1 MRSVL
6 GAVLFFFV
14 LYFPANSYGQRIQGV
29 LIGGFNTT
37 NVQGDDVFGF
47 HKVGLNAGAAAFIPF
62 GDNWSVSLE
71 TSYSEKGAYH
81 AKGGR
86 GMDYM
91 LKHDYNEYKLVLNYV
106 EVPILIHFEDKK
118 FLKAGTGFSYGR
130 LIEVKEWEDGVRMA
144 TTTLTDGPYDLNDFS
159 WIFDIQIPIYQQLK
173 FDARYSFSIFKIR
186 ERYYYNADE
195 TRKQYNQVLSFR
207 VMWVFNEKIS
217 KRKGGKR

>member
-1 MRSVL
+1 MKLLLRIIF
-6 GAVLFFFV
+6 AFVLFAFAGNT
-14 LYFPANSYGQRIQGV
+14 YSQRIQGV

-62 GDNWSVSLE
+62 GDKWSVSLE

-81 AKGGR
+81 AEGGR
-86 GMDYM
+86 GMDYT

-144 TTTLTDGPYDLNDFS
+144 TTTLTDGPYELNDFS
-159 WIFDIQIPIYQQLK
+159 WIFDVQIPIYQQLR
-173 FDARYSFSIFKIR
+173 FDARYSFSMFKIR

-217 KRKGGKR
+217 KRKSR

>member
-1 MRSVL
+1 MKLFLRIIF
-6 GAVLFFFV
+6 AFVLFAFAGNT
-14 LYFPANSYGQRIQGV
+14 YSQRIQGV

-62 GDNWSVSLE
+62 GDKWSVSLE

-81 AKGGR
+81 AEGGR

-106 EVPILIHFEDKK
+106 EVPILVHFEDKN

-159 WIFDIQIPIYQQLK
+159 WIFDVQIPIYQQLK
-173 FDARYSFSIFKIR
+173 FDARYSFSMFKIR

-217 KRKGGKR
+217 KSKSKRR